1 MLRNYDKDAGHY
13 RPASFDLEALVRL
26 TREDLIGLI
35 AQGDELARRIAEG

>member
-1 MLRNYDKDAGHY
+1 MTKMPGTIA
-13 RPASFDLEALVRL
+13 PASFDLEALVRL